1 MARLGSV
8 RQGLAGKATKG
19 LLSMN
24 LADELMMFGH
34 SELPVPVRTYRP
46 ARLRRAVCRV
56 APRVGRRVWDVY
68 AAWCIASWSA
78 AIVAGLAWWIYEELT

>member
-8 RQGLAGKATKG
+8 RQGLAGMTTRG
-19 LLSMN
+19 MLLMN

-34 SELPVPVRTYRP
+34 SELPAPVRTYRP
-46 ARLRRAVCRV
+46 ARLRRATRRV
-56 APRVGRRVWDVY
+56 GARVGRAVWDLY

-78 AIVAGLAWWIYEELT
+78 AILAGLAWWIYEELT